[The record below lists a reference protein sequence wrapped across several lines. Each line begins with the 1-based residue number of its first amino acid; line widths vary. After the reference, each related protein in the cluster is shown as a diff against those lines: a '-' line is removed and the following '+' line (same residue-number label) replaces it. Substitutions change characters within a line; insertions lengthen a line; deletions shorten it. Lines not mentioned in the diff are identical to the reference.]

1 MAPICFLIT
10 AFGLLGVLPLSAQ
23 DTPTPIDSIAA
34 LEAEAMIVSNAL
46 MQAGELAPTND
57 FGSNQPIQAEDLSS
71 DTNEPNNTLVPPAE
85 RESRRQWLLRQRAG
99 SLGSAGEPGAVG
111 GHGQTNSAAQTGYV
125 PERPAYAAFQHIRD
139 NNIFDPNRRPTRR
152 GSTQVVRTQRPS
164 ESFALVGVMSYDKG
178 TFAFFDGTSSSYRKA
193 LKLDDSIAGYRV
205 THIRPDAVQLATGTN
220 QLELQIGMKL
230 RREADGPWEPGGQA
244 EGYSTAS
251 NGPASTSTT
260 SSGTVSTSTTTSQT
274 AAGGADSDVL
284 ERLRKKREQE

>member
-1 MAPICFLIT
+1 MAPICFLIG
-10 AFGLLGVLPLSAQ
+10 ALGVVGVLPISAQ
-23 DTPTPIDSIAA
+23 DTPTPIDPIAA

-46 MQAGELAPTND
+46 MQAGELATTND
-57 FGSNQPIQAEDLSS
+57 FGSNQPMQAEDLSS

-205 THIRPDAVQLATGTN
+205 THITPDAVQLATGTN
-220 QLELQIGMKL
+220 QLELHIGMKL
-230 RREADGPWEPGGQA
+230 RRESDGPWEPGGQA
-244 EGYSTAS
+244 EGYGTAS
-251 NGPASTSTT
+251 NGPASTSTAA
-260 SSGTVSTSTTTSQT
+260 SGTVSTSTTTSQT
-274 AAGGADSDVL
+274 ASGGADNDIL